1 MEGIIFMILGYV
13 LFGLGCAQ
21 MLCSVLSDVDEN
33 ENVCITWAL
42 IGFVFFIIGVILI

>member
-21 MLCSVLSDVDEN
+21 MLCSVLFDADEYDT
-33 ENVCITWAL
+33 VGITWGL
-42 IGFVFFIIGVILI
+42 IGFVFFIIGMILI